1 MYEEKNM
8 ALVKIRMNT
17 WNRCGTRDTKFKRGL
32 APREGFV
39 EMSKDSKQIT
49 LKSGSTKWKSWDT
62 SISRHKDISYIQ
74 DRKKLYSGLC
84 FSNRQEAESFMQKH
98 KTDLE
103 KLAASN
109 PLFDHWSV
117 MNVIKRFEPTNMV
130 VYGKDIKED

>member
-1 MYEEKNM
+1 M

-17 WNRCGTRDTKFKRGL
+17 WNRCGNRETKFKRGL

-39 EMSKDSKQIT
+39 EMNRDTKQVT
-49 LKSGSTKWKSWDT
+49 LKAGSTKWKGWDT
-62 SISRHKDISYIQ
+62 TISRHQDASYIQ

-84 FSNRQEAESFMQKH
+84 FTNKKEAESFMQRH
-98 KTDLE
+98 KADLD
-103 KLAASN
+103 KLAATN

-117 MNVIKRFEPTNMV
+117 MNVIKRFEPTTAV